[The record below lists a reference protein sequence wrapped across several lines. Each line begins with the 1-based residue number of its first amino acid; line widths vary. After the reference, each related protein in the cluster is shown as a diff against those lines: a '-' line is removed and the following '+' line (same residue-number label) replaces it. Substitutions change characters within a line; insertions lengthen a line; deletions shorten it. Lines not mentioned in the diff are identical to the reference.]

1 MSHYKYSYKDLK
13 ENMARAVARDITIS
27 RKSGIEI
34 SKYLRGRTTKRA
46 KTILEQVIE
55 LKEPVPYTR
64 FTNGLGHRKGHMA
77 SGRYPV
83 KAAKEFLSL
92 IKTAETNA
100 QNKGLSSELIII
112 HLSTQK
118 ASQQFHY
125 GRQRRRLM
133 KRAHVEIVVEEKEG
147 AKRPAKKKEVKKE
160 TPTEEKKAEEKT
172 EKVAEVVEEK
182 SESLEEKTGL
192 KEDEKSQKEIKPQKK
207 VNTKAKK
214 EAKPKEVKIEKTE
227 NKLETITKK
236 QEEKKQ
242 ND

>member
-1 MSHYKYSYKDLK
+1 
-13 ENMARAVARDITIS
+13 MARAVARDISIS

-46 KTILEQVIE
+46 KTILEQVIA

-77 SGRYPV
+77 SGRYPI

-92 IKTAETNA
+92 IKTAENNA
-100 QNKGLSSELIII
+100 QNKGLSSELRII

-147 AKRPAKKKEVKKE
+147 AKRSAKKKEVKKE
-160 TPTEEKKAEEKT
+160 TTTEKKAEEQKT
-172 EKVAEVVEEK
+172 EKVAEIVKEK

-192 KEDEKSQKEIKPQKK
+192 KEDNKEKALKEIKPQKT

-214 EAKPKEVKIEKTE
+214 EEKPKEVKIEKTE
-227 NKLETITKK
+227 NKPAQPKKEIGPKPITKK